1 MYQGLLPFGTL
12 IIHLLLSINVLDS
25 RISSIY
31 IYIYIYSLFYHV
43 SSEV

>member
-25 RISSIY
+25 HISSIY
-31 IYIYIYSLFYHV
+31 INILYSTMFPQKFDLK
-43 SSEV
+43 